1 VSKAA
6 PFTEGR
12 PESERRNDTD
22 GTPAK
27 LYWNSTGSSLST
39 DFKAIG
45 DELSNL
51 RIVS

>member
-1 VSKAA
+1 MLKACA
-6 PFTEGR
+6 SNSR
-12 PESERRNDTD
+12 VRRDANGD
-22 GTPAK
+22 PVK